1 MCNFLNFLNLYEE
14 DIKNA
19 GWIKNENMGNVINDT
34 LARPDDNLITNENP
48 NNQLNL
54 IISLKALIVIV
65 LEQF

>member
-19 GWIKNENMGNVINDT
+19 GWIKNKNMGNVINDT

>member
-19 GWIKNENMGNVINDT
+19 GWIKNKNMENVINDT

>member
-1 MCNFLNFLNLYEE
+1 MCSFLNFLNLYEE

-48 NNQLNL
+48 NN
-54 IISLKALIVIV
+54 
-65 LEQF
+65 

>member
-19 GWIKNENMGNVINDT
+19 GWIKNKNMGNVINDT

-54 IISLKALIVIV
+54 IILLKALIVIV